1 MTEMKTLTMGG
12 KTYEIVD
19 AKARRDMSMAYASAI
34 FRTAEGSAIAVND
47 SSDAALAELKL
58 FGKTEQATTTGA
70 QLFDCRQ
77 LTTMTIKG
85 VTMVNDGRGIV
96 TLSGTGET
104 AISSN
109 NIIAE
114 GLVPGTYYVSGMIE
128 GKMFFYVR
136 LTLADGTYKYIK
148 APGSFTLDG
157 TEREVLCYLYAPQTG
172 ITFNNDV
179 IYPMLNAGD
188 EPLPWEPYT
197 GGAPAPNPDH
207 PQALNTIGDSGSIT
221 TTITGKNLL
230 DMSTHHRYKDG
241 HLEVPYSAYYGI
253 GSEFDRVPVVPGQTY
268 TYSHKFIGG
277 DRIIIKA
284 RDKDGKYIPDPNIG
298 WGEYMAAYDGVYGP
312 VGDGATFT
320 IPIDSD
326 IAYVSL
332 CVCLMPECGEGNYN
346 IYSDIQLEMGPV
358 ATEYEPYKEPRT
370 MTISTPNGL
379 PGIPV
384 DDGGNYTDIN
394 GQQWLC
400 DEIDFE
406 RGTYI
411 QRVCSKTFD
420 GVDGE
425 IVTLYAE
432 RSNVYG
438 FALKITDVNMLKPAH
453 KAYCTHFKNLITG
466 ISSVNEECFLC
477 GAGSTTIY
485 VMVKKDRIAGYSI
498 EAFKSWLNANPIT
511 VLFQLASPIET
522 VLSDETVEAYR
533 DLRMMYPSTT
543 VKNDGNA
550 AMTLKYNADTLAVL
564 NDMVKNTVIDPSDLE
579 KLVDDYFKE
588 NPPSGGSGKDG
599 FSPIVSV
606 TETEG
611 GYEVCI
617 TDAKGKHVFE
627 LLHGSDGSGNV
638 SDEAVASAVASYF
651 AKNYPVRISEV
662 GLFADKWE
670 GTASPYSQVVTI
682 NGVTPFTQVDLTP
695 SVEQLAI
702 FHDKDIAFVTE
713 NEDGIVT
720 VYAIGVKPS
729 NDYTIQVTL
738 KEVIV

>member
-34 FRTAEGSAIAVND
+34 FRTAEGSAIAVDD
-47 SSDAALAELKL
+47 SSDMTLAELIL
-58 FGKTEQATTTGA
+58 FGKTEQASTTGA
-70 QLFDCRQ
+70 QLFDWREISS
-77 LTTMTIKG
+77 MTVKG
-85 VTMVNDGRGIV
+85 VTMVNDGRGVV
-96 TLSGTGET
+96 TLNGTGET
-104 AISSN
+104 AVSSN
-109 NIIAE
+109 NIIARD
-114 GLVPGTYYVSGMIE
+114 LAPGTYYISGMIE
-128 GKMFFYVR
+128 GKIFAYVR
-136 LTLADGTYKYIK
+136 ITLADGSYKYVK
-148 APGSFTLDG
+148 APDKFTLDG

-172 ITFNNDV
+172 VTFNNET
-179 IYPMLNAGD
+179 IYPMLNVGN

-207 PQALNTIGDSGSIT
+207 PQALNTIGDSGSIV
-221 TTITGKNLL
+221 TTIMGKNIL

-284 RDKDGKYIPDPNIG
+284 RDKDGNYIPDPNIG

-312 VGDGATFT
+312 VGDGVTFT
-320 IPIDSD
+320 IPINSD

-332 CVCLMPECGEGNYN
+332 CVCQMAECGEGNYN

-370 MTISTPNGL
+370 LTVSTPNGL

-384 DDGGNYTDIN
+384 LDGGNYTDIN

-425 IVTLYAE
+425 NITRYAE

-438 FALKITDVNMLKPAH
+438 FALKVTDVNMFKASH
-453 KAYCTHFKNLITG
+453 NAYCTHFKNITTG

-485 VMVKKDRIAGYSI
+485 VMVNKDRIAEYSV
-498 EAFKSWLNANPIT
+498 EAFKSWLNSNPIT
-511 VLFQLASPIET
+511 ILFQLSSPIEIL
-522 VLSDETVEAYR
+522 LSAEAIDAFR
-533 DLRMMYPSTT
+533 DLHMLYPSSTIQ
-543 VKNDGNA
+543 NDANTQMA
-550 AMTLKYNADTLAVL
+550 VKYNANTASVLSNIFKDTAVKST
-564 NDMVKNTVIDPSDLE
+564 N
-579 KLVDDYFKE
+579 
-588 NPPSGGSGKDG
+588 
-599 FSPIVSV
+599 V
-606 TETEG
+606 TL
-611 GYEVCI
+611 Y
-617 TDAKGKHVFE
+617 
-627 LLHGSDGSGNV
+627 
-638 SDEAVASAVASYF
+638 
-651 AKNYPVRISEV
+651 
-662 GLFADKWE
+662 ADKWVKTDAGYE
-670 GTASPYSQVVTI
+670 QVVTI
-682 NGVTPFTQVDLTP
+682 KGVTPNSKIDIQPSPELLEMLEYEAATLTT
-695 SVEQLAI
+695 AN
-702 FHDKDIAFVTE
+702 DNRRVTIYSLGGVLP
-713 NEDGIVT
+713 DDVT
-720 VYAIGVKPS
+720 V
-729 NDYTIQVTL
+729 QVLIT
-738 KEVIV
+738 EVHPL